1 MERLSLHILSL
12 LRLYGSVQVPGFGV
26 LFLKSFPA
34 VFSAESGEFL
44 PPSSRLLF
52 RPSTRVSEEQLLE
65 SYARKQRMAH
75 ADVLP
80 LLEEDLC
87 RLMAAV
93 NVEGEATLPGLG
105 TFYWRDGYTFFSSLY
120 APKPV
125 LPVLDLWPP
134 AQEQAPES
142 ELEVELPEA
151 LEEEETRQE
160 DPRYHYHDPRYFYIP
175 IHKTMAKIAASLLLV
190 LVVGAVAL
198 IPFGSST
205 KSSSTASIA
214 PIAVS
219 ESVAKAEAEAAPAK
233 VAEVPGQKAEA
244 EAKEDS
250 LSGERLKV
258 EPLSFKETEDEMKYY
273 AVVAAFKS
281 QKQVDQF
288 IASHPQDKNAFKVV
302 NNTSYNLISVSSTKT
317 QEEMNERLPLI
328 KSQYPDVWVY
338 VP

>member
-1 MERLSLHILSL
+1 MERLALHILSL

-44 PPSSRLLF
+44 PPSSQLLF
-52 RPSTRVSEEQLLE
+52 RPSTRVSEEQLLA
-65 SYARKQRMAH
+65 SYARKLRLRQ

-80 LLEEDLC
+80 LLEEDLT

-93 NVEGEATLPGLG
+93 NMEGEATLPGLG
-105 TFYWRDGYTFFSSLY
+105 TFCCHDGRTFFSSLY
-120 APKPV
+120 TPKSV
-125 LPVLDLWPP
+125 LPVLNLMP
-134 AQEQAPES
+134 AAEETVPEIQLEDEMPES
-142 ELEVELPEA
+142 LEMK
-151 LEEEETRQE
+151 ETHQP
-160 DPRYHYHDPRYFYIP
+160 DPRYRYHDPRYFYIP
-175 IHKTMAKIAASLLLV
+175 IHKTMAKIVASLLLV

-198 IPFGSST
+198 MPLGSST
-205 KSSSTASIA
+205 KPSSTASIA

-219 ESVAKAEAEAAPAK
+219 ESIAKSEPDTITSKAAPAP
-233 VAEVPGQKAEA
+233 EQKTVTTVKA
-244 EAKEDS
+244 DS

-258 EPLSFKETEDEMKYY
+258 EPLSFKETDGEAKYY

-281 QKQVDQF
+281 QKQVDKF
-288 IASHPQDKNAFKVV
+288 IASHPHDKNAFKVV
-302 NNTSYNLISVSSTKT
+302 SNSSYNLITVSSTKT